1 MIKFIYA
8 DALDMFPKLKD
19 TMFKDR
25 AWQFKERLGWD
36 VHVDENGHESDEY
49 DRINPLYMI
58 YELEDGTHGGSMRL
72 LPTTADTMV
81 NDHFLDLAGGVALRS
96 PLIWECTR
104 FCLTPNTNANGGQVG
119 AALMLAGLEMSQR
132 FAVENWVGV
141 FDARMVLIY
150 KRLGWC
156 PEILG
161 TSGTDKDAI
170 AVGLWT
176 VSDEAMDTIARKS
189 GIPRATAEAWF
200 DASFPVDQSFDAM
213 VA

>member
-1 MIKFIYA
+1 MIKFVYA
-8 DALDMFPKLKD
+8 DVLDMFPKLKD
-19 TMFKDR
+19 TMYKDR

-36 VHVDENGHESDEY
+36 VTVDENGHEIDEY
-49 DRINPLYMI
+49 DRMNPLYMI

-72 LPTTADTMV
+72 LPTTADTMI
-81 NDHFLDLAGGVALRS
+81 NDHFVDLAGGVELRS

-104 FCLTPNTNANGGQVG
+104 FCLTPNADANGGHVG

-141 FDARMVLIY
+141 FDARMVHIY

-156 PEILG
+156 PEVLG
-161 TSGTDKDAI
+161 RSGTGKDAI
-170 AVGLWT
+170 AAGLWT
-176 VSDEAMDTIARKS
+176 VSEEAMDTIARKS
-189 GIPRATAEAWF
+189 GIARATAEAWF
-200 DASFPVDQSFDAM
+200 DASFPVDTHLESL